1 MRRVEYLYDL
11 INAAELEELLTRK
24 GPKWVA
30 KVTHGSASN
39 ICRRNKLKIQWKL
52 EELIAIALAAGHEPG
67 RYWTLKTDTVPNR
80 NEREIELDSLIF
92 YEESVRRQLLA
103 EKRDQ
108 ATDQNKNR
116 NPVPVLK

>member
-11 INAAELEELLTRK
+11 INSEELDELLTRK
-24 GPKWVA
+24 GPKWIA

-39 ICRRNKLKIQWKL
+39 ICRRNKLGIQWKL
-52 EELIAIALAAGHEPG
+52 EELIAIERAAGHEPG

-80 NEREIELDSLIF
+80 DEREIELDSLIF
-92 YEESVRRQLLA
+92 YEESVRTVM
-103 EKRDQ
+103 KNKKDQ
-108 ATDQNKNR
+108 RKNR